1 MPVTRVRLQHALQLA
16 KGAAMKNFDEVFSAA
31 AARKGGGKALDAML
45 TPVKIGQKTPKQIAK
60 LGDDRLLAEMTRR
73 VFQAGFNW
81 SVIDNKWDGFE
92 AAFEGFPVGRW
103 TLMSDED
110 LDRLLADTG
119 IVRHATKIQAVG
131 VNARFLQELA
141 AESGSAAKAIAEWPD
156 ADYVGLLE
164 LFKKRGARMGGST
177 CQYFLRGIGKS
188 SFVLSSSVVAALIAH
203 GVVDKAPTSKSALVA
218 VQGAFNQW
226 SEESGRS
233 LTQISRVL
241 AMSVDV

>member
-1 MPVTRVRLQHALQLA
+1 MHS
-16 KGAAMKNFDEVFSAA
+16 FDEIFERA
-31 AARKGGGKALDAML
+31 AARKGGAEALEAML
-45 TPVKIGQKTPKQIAK
+45 TPVQTGQKTPKQLAK
-60 LGDDRLLAEMTRR
+60 LRDDRLLAEMTRR

-119 IVRHATKIQAVG
+119 IVRHAKKIQSVSA
-131 VNARFLQELA
+131 NALFLQGLA

-164 LFKKRGARMGGST
+164 LFKKRAARMGGTT

-188 SFVLSSSVVAALIAH
+188 SFVLSSSVVAALIAE
-203 GVVDKAPTSKSALVA
+203 GVVDKAPASKSALTV

-226 SEESGRS
+226 SAESGRS

-241 AMSVDV
+241 AMSVAD